1 MLDGLQ
7 AYASAGNAPR
17 HGRTIARPKCPP
29 HGPAAPPGHR
39 VCTSANYCNML
50 YVDTLQVPQVAATLV
65 SGIISVAGAAT
76 AENVHSGWPG
86 LPTLEEEVVAI
97 DGRQVWL
104 LHRGRA
110 AMHFRAQPD
119 DDGAQQPCS
128 FAGDSHFG
136 VHTRTYG
143 GMVWH
148 SLCSDD
154 SPVAVDVWHQ
164 SFTTAPA
171 STGLL
176 RCRLARVC

>member
-1 MLDGLQ
+1 MLCLIMFGHQSALQ
-7 AYASAGNAPR
+7 THVVTSERSPFSKSQTLEHTDMCTRLGAEDAHAKCEVCNRLSVDALQ
-17 HGRTIARPKCPP
+17 GR
-29 HGPAAPPGHR
+29 AA
-39 VCTSANYCNML
+39 
-50 YVDTLQVPQVAATLV
+50 AATLLTG
-65 SGIISVAGAAT
+65 SISAAGRARAGS
-76 AENVHSGWPG
+76 VHSGWPG

-143 GMVWH
+143 GFVQH
-148 SLCSDD
+148 
-154 SPVAVDVWHQ
+154 
-164 SFTTAPA
+164 
-171 STGLL
+171 
-176 RCRLARVC
+176 